1 MRTVLLGLLMSFA
14 LIAQSA
20 EGDYS
25 LSGTVLNSVTGE
37 PIKGALVTLIG
48 YPQTDTARG
57 RQGRPIAKT
66 ASTGAAGEYLFGGLS
81 SGEYT
86 VRAQKPGF
94 AAYSGL
100 PPSPRS
106 HSNGVPDSVAL
117 SASVSGHT
125 IRLDPLGVIE
135 GKITNQY
142 GDRLGRVSVGLFEYR
157 IEDGLRYVKASRTV
171 VTDDRG
177 QYRTWDL
184 QPGEYCVKAMGRYGA
199 TSMYAGDGSVF
210 YNSWECF
217 RPMYFGGAREMESA
231 TPVVVAAGTQERADF
246 TLPVEPTYK
255 IRGALQNFTPGQF
268 VTFELIESDPNV
280 TVSRV
285 SLNGNSGKFEIDD
298 VPSGRY
304 TLRATQGRLARGE
317 TAVEVKGADANGV
330 SIALSP
336 GVTVTGAVHLLGP
349 APGRQANE
357 ASEDRW
363 EDARF
368 GLGFCVVRL
377 EVPGR
382 ESDGRLVAE
391 ILGGHEFSVQNVFW
405 GQYRVRMECPR
416 GHIVSALSGSSD
428 LLSNP
433 EISVQPGVAPPPI
446 EIGLK
451 PGGGE
456 VHGKLAS
463 HDAPAGAGVLLV
475 PAFTPSIGPSAIPV
489 IGDSG
494 SSDELEFNFSNLA
507 PGDYLA
513 YAFSDIQSVEYRN
526 PAFLQTL
533 KGGTAVRVEDG
544 KTTEVTLTNLVQ

>member
-20 EGDYS
+20 EGDSS

-37 PIKGALVTLIG
+37 PVKGALVMLVG
-48 YPQTDTARG
+48 YPQTDAAKGFRG
-57 RQGRPIAKT
+57 GLTVKT
-66 ASTGAAGEYLFGGLS
+66 ATTGVGGEYLFGGLS

-94 AAYSGL
+94 AGYAGL
-100 PPSPRS
+100 PRSPRS
-106 HSNGVPDSVAL
+106 HPNGSPDSVDL

-157 IEDGLRYVKASRTV
+157 IQDGVRYAKASRTV

-184 QPGEYCVKAMGRYGA
+184 QPGTYYVKAMGRYGA

-210 YNSWECF
+210 YDSWEGS
-217 RPMYFGGAREMESA
+217 RPMYFGGAREMDSA
-231 TPVVVAAGTQERADF
+231 TPIVVAAGTQERADF
-246 TLPVEPTYK
+246 TLTVEPTYK
-255 IRGALQNFTPGQF
+255 VRGTLQSFTPGHF
-268 VTFELIESDPNV
+268 VTFELFESDPNV
-280 TVSRV
+280 AAGRV
-285 SLNGNSGKFEIDD
+285 SLNGGSGKFEIDD

-304 TLRATQGRLARGE
+304 TLRATQGELARGE

-336 GVTVTGAVHLLGP
+336 GVTVTGVVHLLG
-349 APGRQANE
+349 ATPGSQPNESAGNRWAN
-357 ASEDRW
+357 
-363 EDARF
+363 ARF

-382 ESDGRLVAE
+382 EPDGHLVAQME
-391 ILGGHEFSVQNVFW
+391 ASHQFSVPNVFW
-405 GQYRVRMECPR
+405 GQYRVRMECPG
-416 GHIVSALSGSSD
+416 GHIVSALSGNSD

-433 EISVQPGVAPPPI
+433 EISLQPGVAPPSI

-451 PGGGE
+451 PGGAE
-456 VHGKLAS
+456 LHGKLAV
-463 HDAPAGAGVLLV
+463 HDAPAGTGVLLV
-475 PAFTPSIGPSAIPV
+475 PTFAASMGPIALQAFGAGNP
-489 IGDSG
+489 
-494 SSDELEFNFSNLA
+494 DELRFNFSNLA

-526 PAFLQTL
+526 PAFLQAL
-533 KGGTAVRVEDG
+533 RGGTTVRVEDG
-544 KTTEVTLTNLVQ
+544 KTAEVTLTSLVQ